1 MGEQPDILEKYG
13 ELIQFIPDIVCIT
26 NKERVITHCN
36 ERLLKQ
42 LGSEKK
48 DVIGTSGM
56 NFLTKESQEKI
67 IKIISEQRGKIEN
80 LEVDTIKNDGTIYK
94 ALVTID
100 HILDENGDF
109 QGAISVTKDIT
120 ELYQAKKELYSQ
132 RERNMATIG
141 HLSSRMAHDIKNPL
155 SVISMSM
162 ENLKKM
168 YGVDELKQ
176 KQFNKVERSIDF
188 IIDQVNDVLNFVR
201 EQPLDTNK
209 IKLSKIIKESL
220 DSIKISEKIKYVLPK
235 NDVEIICDKNQ
246 ILICFN
252 NLITNAIQAIEDKG
266 EIEIRISDE
275 KDDVIIQIQDSGKG
289 ISKENLEKIF
299 EPLFSTK
306 QTGTGLGLSSV
317 VAIIDAH
324 HGKISVTSPPTI
336 FTITLPKF

>member
-1 MGEQPDILEKYG
+1 M
-13 ELIQFIPDIVCIT
+13 
-26 NKERVITHCN
+26 
-36 ERLLKQ
+36 
-42 LGSEKK
+42 
-48 DVIGTSGM
+48 
-56 NFLTKESQEKI
+56 
-67 IKIISEQRGKIEN
+67 
-80 LEVDTIKNDGTIYK
+80 
-94 ALVTID
+94 
-100 HILDENGDF
+100 
-109 QGAISVTKDIT
+109 
-120 ELYQAKKELYSQ
+120 
-132 RERNMATIG
+132 
-141 HLSSRMAHDIKNPL
+141 
-155 SVISMSM
+155 
-162 ENLKKM
+162 
-168 YGVDELKQ
+168 
-176 KQFNKVERSIDF
+176 
-188 IIDQVNDVLNFVR
+188 NFVR